1 MTLYLNDLG
10 LLCALGNSKA
20 EVLKRLLAGDRSGLV
35 ASDEFGTR
43 CIVGA
48 VAADLPEIPPFPPF
62 FKGGR
67 VLLDNKGA
75 SAEDC
80 SLSSPFEKGG
90 PGGIYNCRNNR
101 LLLAAVS
108 QIEQTVSDMM
118 ARFGAD
124 RIGIVLGTST
134 SGVRNTELA
143 LDYWAENGVL
153 PDQFHYKQQQMGAG
167 ADFLADFL
175 GVQGPAYTISTACSS
190 SGKAFASARRLIRQ
204 GLCDAVIVGG
214 ADSLCGLTVNGFT
227 ALESISSGLCKPFG
241 IHRDGINI
249 GEAVS
254 LFVLS
259 AEPGPVVLRG
269 IGATSDAYHFAAPDP
284 EATDV
289 IRAMQNALDDAGKT
303 PGEIDYLNLHGTATV
318 LNDAMESKAV
328 NAVFGSKLAASSS
341 KGMTGHTLGAAA
353 ALELAFCW
361 LLLTH
366 DDEQGALI
374 PNINDDE
381 PDTALSALNLVKKGE
396 VLGRRINTCQSNS
409 FAFGGNNL
417 SIVVERA

>member
-20 EVLKRLLAGDRSGLV
+20 EVLQRLLAGDRLGLSV
-35 ASDEFGTR
+35 SDEFGTR
-43 CIVGA
+43 CVVGA
-48 VAADLPEIPPFPPF
+48 VTADLPEIEQ
-62 FKGGR
+62 R
-67 VLLDNKGA
+67 Y
-75 SAEDC
+75 S
-80 SLSSPFEKGG
+80 
-90 PGGIYNCRNNR
+90 IYNCRNNR
-101 LLLAAVS
+101 LLLAALS
-108 QIEQTVSDMM
+108 RIEQTVNVMK
-118 ARFGAD
+118 ARFGVD

-143 LDYWAENGVL
+143 LDYWAKNGAL
-153 PDQFHYKQQQMGAG
+153 PDAFHYKQQQMGAG
-167 ADFLADFL
+167 ADFLADKL
-175 GVQGPAYTISTACSS
+175 GIQGPAYTISTACSS

-214 ADSLCGLTVNGFT
+214 ADSLCGLTVNGFA
-227 ALESISSGLCKPFG
+227 ALESISTGLCKPFG
-241 IHRDGINI
+241 LNRDGINI

-259 AEPGPVVLRG
+259 KEPGPVVLQG

-284 EATDV
+284 DATDV
-289 IRAMQNALDDAGKT
+289 IKAMQNALDDAGKT
-303 PGEIDYLNLHGTATV
+303 PEQIDYLNLHGTATE

-328 NAVFGSKLAASSS
+328 NALFGSTVAASSS

-361 LLLTH
+361 LLLTN

-381 PDTALSALNLVKKGE
+381 PDAALPALNLVEKGGT
-396 VLGRRINTCQSNS
+396 LGRRINICQSNS

-417 SIVVERA
+417 SIVLERA